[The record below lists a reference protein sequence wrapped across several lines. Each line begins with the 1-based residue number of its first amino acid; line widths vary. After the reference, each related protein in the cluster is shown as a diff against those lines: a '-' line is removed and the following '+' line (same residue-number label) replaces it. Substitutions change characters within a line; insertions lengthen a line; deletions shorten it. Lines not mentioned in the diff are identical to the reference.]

1 MPDPEPIRS
10 ESRSPRR
17 GWWILALLAATMIG
31 AVAVAIW
38 ILSAGVL
45 QSQGLMGLL
54 HRDTHTDIST
64 IIDRVQRLQ
73 RLETIVYTTDQVV
86 EGDRE
91 SPVLPNFL
99 AGDRL
104 LLIARGEV
112 IAGVDLGRITKD
124 DIHVLS
130 ANTVQIHL
138 PDAQIFVAR
147 LDNGHTRVYS
157 RSTGLMV
164 AADPTLETE
173 VRGKAEQQIRDAAL
187 ADGILQKARDNSRA
201 TVRSLLLDVGFANV
215 EVD

>member
-1 MPDPEPIRS
+1 
-10 ESRSPRR
+10 
-17 GWWILALLAATMIG
+17 MIG

-54 HRDTHTDIST
+54 YRDTHTDIST

-147 LDNGHTRVYS
+147 LDNGRTRVYS

-164 AADPTLETE
+164 AADPSLETE

-187 ADGILQKARDNSRA
+187 NDGILQKARDNARA
-201 TVRSLLLDVGFANV
+201 TVKALLLNVGFAK
-215 EVD
+215 VDVD